1 MGDVQHLVT
10 CVEYLQVHSSLGG
23 FCTVLWRERYGLCP
37 MEEFGI
43 DSESVPLVFP
53 SVLSASSLGFI
64 LD

>member
-1 MGDVQHLVT
+1 M
-10 CVEYLQVHSSLGG
+10 HSALGG
-23 FCTVLWRERYGLCP
+23 FGTMLWRERYGLCP

-43 DSESVPLVFP
+43 DLESVPLVFP